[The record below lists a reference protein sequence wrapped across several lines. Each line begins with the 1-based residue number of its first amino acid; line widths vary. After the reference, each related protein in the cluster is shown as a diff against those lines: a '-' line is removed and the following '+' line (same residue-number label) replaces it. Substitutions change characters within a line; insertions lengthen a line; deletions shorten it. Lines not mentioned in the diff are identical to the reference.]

1 MSYLPINNTSV
12 KQNIVQSYTVSS
24 SSQYPSPSL
33 PHISILSQADAGL
46 AVLLPATLV
55 SLIDTAQLDSAQ
67 VEANDNADTYIDVGI
82 PNGLVSVSIGGFC

>member
-82 PNGLVSVSIGGFC
+82 PNGLVLVSIGGFC